1 MQNELC
7 VCFFSCV
14 LPQKR
19 RAHIP
24 FSALFVS
31 SACVVLLSEQ
41 KRRRREEERCSK
53 DDRKKKRERLRAF
66 ERRRLAR
73 GVLCSHDHH
82 ARRSKRE
89 RERKS
94 RVKTENFVLRLPFK
108 EKEHYSI
115 LNDG

>member
-1 MQNELC
+1 MFFRAFCHKKEEHSYLSLLSLFLLR
-7 VCFFSCV
+7 VLCFF
-14 LPQKR
+14 
-19 RAHIP
+19 
-24 FSALFVS
+24 
-31 SACVVLLSEQ
+31 LSEQ

-89 RERKS
+89 RERE
-94 RVKTENFVLRLPFK
+94 RAE
-108 EKEHYSI
+108 
-115 LNDG
+115 